1 MSIMGVSVRGPKRG
15 PVWAAQLWLRQ
26 RRRRWRTRRERR
38 TERDRRRRSDERA
51 SNRVR
56 WRYRRWLRWTI
67 VATAW
72 TFLGWTL
79 LSLIL
84 TVLGTEPRLLPMAK
98 WCAGDQPRAYYCG
111 QVEGF
116 VKPLMVAAL
125 GLAFFY
131 FWRYIPVRRWYRR
144 NVMRNSRMVLPSA
157 ERGLDPSDVVGR
169 DELCELLIQR
179 LRDRATRRPLL
190 LVGGIGTG
198 KTATL
203 ARLAEMLMA
212 ADVVPVGVDLRS
224 VTDPEKLNFRQLALE
239 QFERTIDTRLR
250 AAGEADRIWRRLWLE
265 NRLVVLADGLEESLA
280 DAAQP
285 ADRDSVLRD
294 AIRVAV
300 RERLPLVVASRPD
313 DPLRGLDALLLQ
325 LEPLAQGPALEYV
338 RARSR
343 RSDAGHRWDRI
354 NELVK
359 AADVA
364 DSPFYLRVIGQL
376 YEVDRLD
383 RVEPVGPGRAALRW
397 CLLEEWCDATVA
409 GDLYEDYGLPQV
421 ERSDAIEVLSA
432 LACIGLRDNRLSVR
446 TTELTGGDDT
456 IDAGRRWILTE
467 LRNRLHKLDAGNAQD
482 VGLAETTGDALNIVV
497 KRQDGVRFQHGVIQ
511 AYLGA
516 RFLTAAMRDPGFLD
530 RAFAHHHGPGREL
543 LAALTLHTRSAGA
556 FEQLDGRRQPT
567 VRPGN
572 LPRLGDAVRQKMGLP
587 AGGRDAKATRNRS
600 VDLLRRLCDE
610 ATRTRN
616 RTRALEMFAAA
627 LEMDAATGH
636 TSHRRLADAIRS
648 AWCHYQGDGSV
659 TDRPLEDAKIALVHR
674 YGDAAR
680 QLVDRPPDPT
690 GLRSQRPTPQ
700 YDQLLLMMADEGSY
714 LPRLAAAREIAAG
727 GNAAVRALRDRLFE
741 PPKADES
748 PGQERLD
755 EIRTWM
761 TPSLFLYADDEHAP
775 GEPNWRHE
783 AHQALQRWVHRLAND
798 ATDGARVYELT
809 LAQGFR
815 LAANCR
821 VYPAHRSLLIE
832 EAEKALRDSRF
843 WYSHLVLIQALTLLA
858 LPRDP
863 GETLR
868 ERGHGS
874 DPRGLVDF
882 WASIAGG
889 GDRAP
894 YHHSG
899 TDHPLV
905 RKVADL
911 CVESLVDRHPER
923 HCWIDEREIVGRV
936 GTVSPQPGIR
946 RLQDSWLPASHGW
959 AVLEPRA
966 QRLLADVMLLLNLA
980 DRGRNSTERA
990 SRLTRAS
997 RPELPPCLTIDRTAM
1012 RVTLGRRQAH
1022 DVQPGS
1028 TCIDDCPFR
1037 LCPLP
1042 PKGDELPYQM
1052 EEVFCA
1058 HQIDLVGHWFRP
1070 GARADWQAVN
1080 RKDLRTFWREMSER
1094 MAPAWRK

>member
-1 MSIMGVSVRGPKRG
+1 MRGPTRG
-15 PVWAAQLWLRQ
+15 PVWLARLWLRQ

-38 TERDRRRRSDERA
+38 AERDRRRRTDERA
-51 SNRVR
+51 SRRVG
-56 WRYRRWLRWTI
+56 WRHRRGVRWTI
-67 VATAW
+67 LATAW
-72 TFLGWTL
+72 VFLGWTA
-79 LSLIL
+79 LSL
-84 TVLGTEPRLLPMAK
+84 VLMIVDTEPRFLPVAK
-98 WCAGDQPRAYYCG
+98 WCAGGQPRAYYCG

-125 GLAFFY
+125 GLAFF
-131 FWRYIPVRRWYRR
+131 FVWRYIPVRRWYRR
-144 NVMRNSRMVLPSA
+144 NVQRNSRMVLPTA
-157 ERGLDPSDVVGR
+157 ERGLDPAHIVGR
-169 DELCELLIQR
+169 DELCELIVQR
-179 LRDRATRRPLL
+179 LRDRASRRPLL

-212 ADVVPVGVDLRS
+212 ANVATVGIDLRT
-224 VTDPEKLNFRQLALE
+224 VTDPEKLDFHQLALE
-239 QFERTIDTRLR
+239 QFERTIDSRLR
-250 AAGEADRIWRRLWLE
+250 SAGEADRIWRRLWLE
-265 NRLVVLADGLEESLA
+265 NRIVVLADGLEEALA

-285 ADRDSVLRD
+285 ADRDSVLRE
-294 AIRVAV
+294 AIRGAV
-300 RERLPLVVASRPD
+300 RVGLPLVVASRPD

-325 LEPLAQGPALEYV
+325 LDPLGQGAALEYV

-343 RSDAGHRWDRI
+343 RPDAGQRWDRVT
-354 NELVK
+354 ELVK

-364 DSPFYLRVIGQL
+364 DSPFYLRIIGQL
-376 YEVDRLD
+376 HEVDRLD
-383 RVEPVGPGRAALRW
+383 RVAPVGPGRAALRW
-397 CLLEEWCDATVA
+397 CLLEQWCDATVA
-409 GDLYEDYGLPQV
+409 GDLYEDYGMPQV

-432 LACIGLRDNRLSVR
+432 LACLGLRNNRLSVR
-446 TTELTGGDDT
+446 TTELTGDDAT
-456 IDAGRRWILTE
+456 DAGRRWILTE
-467 LRNRLHKLDAGNAQD
+467 LRARLRKLDADNPQD

-516 RFLTAAMRDPGFLD
+516 RFLTAAMRHDDFLD
-530 RAFAHHHGPGREL
+530 HAFTRVDGPGREL
-543 LAALTLHTRSAGA
+543 LSALTLYACSGGA
-556 FEQLDGRRQPT
+556 FEQLDGRRT
-567 VRPGN
+567 ARHRA
-572 LPRLGDAVRQKMGLP
+572 LPRLGDAVRHRVGLS
-587 AGGRDAKATRNRS
+587 AADRDAKATRNRS
-600 VDLLRRLCDE
+600 VALVQRLCDE
-610 ATRTRN
+610 ATGTRN

-636 TSHRRLADAIRS
+636 PSHRRLADAIRR
-648 AWCHYQGDGSV
+648 AWCRYQADGSV

-680 QLVDRPPDPT
+680 QLVARPPAPT
-690 GLRSQRPTPQ
+690 GLRPRHPTPQ
-700 YDQLLLMMADEGSY
+700 YDQLFSMMADEASY

-727 GNAAVRALRDRLFE
+727 GDAAVRALSDLLDE
-741 PPKADES
+741 PPQAVDT
-748 PGQERLD
+748 PGRQRL
-755 EIRTWM
+755 EELRTWIA
-761 TPSLFLYADDEHAP
+761 PSLFLYTDGGHAP
-775 GEPNWRHE
+775 GEANQQHR
-783 AHQALQRWVHRLAND
+783 AHQNLQRWVHRLATD

-832 EAEKALRDSRF
+832 EAEKALRHSRF
-843 WYSHLVLIQALTLLA
+843 WYSHLALIQALTMLA

-874 DPRGLVDF
+874 DPRGLVGF
-882 WASIAGG
+882 WTSIAGS

-894 YHHSG
+894 HRHSG

-911 CVESLVDRHPER
+911 CVEALVDRHPER
-923 HCWIDEREIVGRV
+923 HCWVDEREIVGRV

-946 RLQDSWLPASHGW
+946 RLQDSWLPPAHGW

-980 DRGRNSTERA
+980 DRGQDSTERA
-990 SRLTRAS
+990 RRLTRAS

-1012 RVTLGRRQAH
+1012 RVTLSRRQAH

-1028 TCIDDCPFR
+1028 TCVDDCPFR

-1052 EEVFCA
+1052 DEVFCA

-1070 GARADWQAVN
+1070 AGRADWQAVD
-1080 RKDLRTFWREMSER
+1080 RRELRTFWREMSER